1 MENCIFCSIIQGD
14 IPSSKVYEDEQV
26 LAFLDIS
33 QTTKGHTLVIPKQH
47 VRNLLEMTVETA
59 SHLFARIP
67 KIARAIQSATGAIAM
82 NIINNN
88 EALAGQT
95 VFHAHVHLVPRY
107 NEEDGISIQYTTHE
121 PDFPVLEKLARQI
134 NQEVSS

>member
-33 QTTKGHTLVIPKQH
+33 QTTRGHTLVIPKQH
-47 VRNLLEMTVETA
+47 VRNLLEMTAETA

-67 KIARAIQSATGAIAM
+67 KIARAIQSATGATAM

-107 NEEDGISIQYTTHE
+107 YEEDGISIQYTTHE

>member
-1 MENCIFCSIIQGD
+1 MENCIFCSIIQWD

-47 VRNLLEMTVETA
+47 VRNLLEMTAETA

-67 KIARAIQSATGAIAM
+67 KIARAIQSATGATAM

>member
-47 VRNLLEMTVETA
+47 VRNLLEMTAETA

-67 KIARAIQSATGAIAM
+67 KITRAIQSATGATAM

-107 NEEDGISIQYTTHE
+107 NKEDGISIQYTTHE

>member
-1 MENCIFCSIIQGD
+1 CIFCSIIQGD

-47 VRNLLEMTVETA
+47 VRNLLEMTAETA

-67 KIARAIQSATGAIAM
+67 KITRAIQSATGATAM

>member
-26 LAFLDIS
+26 LTFLDIS

-47 VRNLLEMTVETA
+47 VRNLLEMTAETA

-67 KIARAIQSATGAIAM
+67 KIARAIQSATGATAM

>member
-1 MENCIFCSIIQGD
+1 MYFCSIIQGD

-47 VRNLLEMTVETA
+47 VRNLLEMTAETA

-67 KIARAIQSATGAIAM
+67 KIARAIQSATGATAM

>member
-33 QTTKGHTLVIPKQH
+33 QTSKGHTLVIPKQH
-47 VRNLLEMTVETA
+47 VRNLLEMTAETA

-67 KIARAIQSATGAIAM
+67 KIARAIQSATGATAM

>member
-1 MENCIFCSIIQGD
+1 MKNCIFCSIIQGD

-33 QTTKGHTLVIPKQH
+33 QTTPGHTLVIPKKH
-47 VRNLLEMTVETA
+47 VRNMLDMDAETA
-59 SHLFARIP
+59 SQTFARIP
-67 KIARAIQSATGAIAM
+67 KIARAVQKAMSAPAM

-88 EALAGQT
+88 ESLAGQT
-95 VFHAHVHLVPRY
+95 VFHAHIHLVPRY

-121 PDFPVLEKLARQI
+121 PDFPALAKLAEQI
-134 NQEVSS
+134 SQEVLS

>member
-1 MENCIFCSIIQGD
+1 ENCIFCSIIQGD

-47 VRNLLEMTVETA
+47 VRNLLEMTAETA

-67 KIARAIQSATGAIAM
+67 KIARAIQSATGATAM

>member
-1 MENCIFCSIIQGD
+1 MDNCIFCSIIQGD

-47 VRNLLEMTVETA
+47 VRNLLEMTAETA

-67 KIARAIQSATGAIAM
+67 KIARAIQSATGATAM